1 MADLITLAYYR
12 TAAGIDPTNT
22 RDDARITQW
31 IPAVSNMIRAF
42 TERDFGAPA
51 VTEERIFEYDGS
63 GYLDIDDAV
72 SISTVKLAYPLGTD
86 ITLESTDWTA
96 KPARRDDSP
105 VFTYI
110 VMPGYVGATAG
121 SPEMGFTRN
130 LDIYA
135 RERGSYALP
144 ANVKV
149 TATWGWPEVPEAV
162 QQAVVWTLEEWRSR
176 PSGEGLTAESIEG
189 WSRAWGTR
197 QGASAAALAIPA
209 RARDVLAAYAKV
221 LV

>member
-12 TAAGIDPTNT
+12 TAAGIDPTDT

-31 IPAVSNMIRAF
+31 IPAVSNIIRAF

-63 GYLDIDDAV
+63 GYLDIDDAA
-72 SISTVKLAYPLGTD
+72 SITAVKLVYPLATD

-130 LDIYA
+130 LDVYA

-149 TATWGWPEVPEAV
+149 TGTWGWPTVPEAV
-162 QQAVVWTLEEWRSR
+162 QQAAVWTLDEWRSR

-197 QGASAAALAIPA
+197 QGASAASLAIPA
-209 RARDVLAAYAKV
+209 RARDILAAYAKV

>member
-1 MADLITLAYYR
+1 MADLITLDYYR
-12 TAAGIDPTNT
+12 TAAGTDDTDT
-22 RDDARITQW
+22 RDDARIEQW

-42 TERDFGAPA
+42 TERDFGTEA
-51 VTEERIFEYDGS
+51 VTEERTFEYDGS
-63 GYLDIDDAV
+63 GYLDIDDATEIDSV
-72 SISTVKLAYPLGTD
+72 ALVYPLATD

-96 KPARRDDSP
+96 KPQRRDDAP
-105 VFTYI
+105 VYTYL
-110 VMPGYVGATAG
+110 VMPGYVGATSG

-130 LDIYA
+130 LDVYA

-144 ANVKV
+144 STVKV
-149 TATWGWPEVPEAV
+149 TGTWGWPDVPEAV
-162 QQAVVWTLEEWRSR
+162 QQAAVWTIDEWLSR
-176 PSGEGLTAESIEG
+176 PTGEGLTAESIEG

-209 RARDVLAAYAKV
+209 RSRDVLANFARV